1 MLQNQ
6 LEPRDR
12 QLLRTLLV
20 LGVVALALVVG
31 SQIITAFYFFG
42 DIILVFFLAW
52 LIAFVISPVVNWL
65 IERIPALPPAAATVL
80 VYTLVVVV
88 GLAILVAASAALASS
103 IDQFIREIPN
113 IREKLPEL
121 VRPYQQWLAS
131 LGYTEVDLEQQAN
144 LVLANLNVFAGQ
156 LVGPVQQL
164 AVASV
169 GILGT
174 LLITFFLSVWMVLDR
189 AQIGAFLFRLVPPA
203 YAEEARVLQT
213 ATSRS
218 FGGFLRG
225 QAIMGLSYFFV
236 ALTPHVLFGL
246 PLAVLSATAAGVL
259 MAIPFFGPFVSW
271 VPPVLVALVFQPES
285 LLPTAVIMGI
295 GWFIAMN
302 VLQPRIMQGAV
313 GIHPIVVLGSVLI
326 GSKVAGVAGVIF
338 GIPIAAV
345 LSSLFFHFLN
355 LASTERSVASR
366 AARRLERRG
375 GKPVRVPREPAPG
388 LDADIEEPP
397 ATPTPAEGHAGSPS

>member
-65 IERIPALPPAAATVL
+65 IERIPALPTAAATVL
-80 VYTLVVVV
+80 VYTLVVVI

-113 IREKLPEL
+113 IRGKLPEL

-156 LVGPVQQL
+156 LVGPLQQL

-203 YAEEARVLQT
+203 SCA
-213 ATSRS
+213 
-218 FGGFLRG
+218 
-225 QAIMGLSYFFV
+225 
-236 ALTPHVLFGL
+236 
-246 PLAVLSATAAGVL
+246 
-259 MAIPFFGPFVSW
+259 
-271 VPPVLVALVFQPES
+271 
-285 LLPTAVIMGI
+285 
-295 GWFIAMN
+295 
-302 VLQPRIMQGAV
+302 
-313 GIHPIVVLGSVLI
+313 
-326 GSKVAGVAGVIF
+326 
-338 GIPIAAV
+338 
-345 LSSLFFHFLN
+345 
-355 LASTERSVASR
+355 
-366 AARRLERRG
+366 AARW
-375 GKPVRVPREPAPG
+375 PRSTA
-388 LDADIEEPP
+388 
-397 ATPTPAEGHAGSPS
+397 

>member
-1 MLQNQ
+1 
-6 LEPRDR
+6 
-12 QLLRTLLV
+12 
-20 LGVVALALVVG
+20 
-31 SQIITAFYFFG
+31 
-42 DIILVFFLAW
+42 
-52 LIAFVISPVVNWL
+52 
-65 IERIPALPPAAATVL
+65 
-80 VYTLVVVV
+80 
-88 GLAILVAASAALASS
+88 
-103 IDQFIREIPN
+103 
-113 IREKLPEL
+113 
-121 VRPYQQWLAS
+121 
-131 LGYTEVDLEQQAN
+131 
-144 LVLANLNVFAGQ
+144 
-156 LVGPVQQL
+156 
-164 AVASV
+164 
-169 GILGT
+169 
-174 LLITFFLSVWMVLDR
+174 
-189 AQIGAFLFRLVPPA
+189 
-203 YAEEARVLQT
+203 
-213 ATSRS
+213 
-218 FGGFLRG
+218 
-225 QAIMGLSYFFV
+225 MGLSYFLV
-236 ALTPHVLFGL
+236 ALTPHLLFGL

-271 VPPVLVALVFQPES
+271 VPPVLVALVFQPEA
-285 LLPTAVIMGI
+285 LLPTALIMGI

-345 LSSLFFHFLN
+345 LSALFFHFLN

>member
-1 MLQNQ
+1 MLLNQ

-12 QLLRTLLV
+12 QLLRALLV
-20 LGVVALALVVG
+20 LGVVALALIVG

-52 LIAFVISPVVNWL
+52 LIAFVISPVVSWL
-65 IERIPALPPAAATVL
+65 IERIPGALPPAAATVL
-80 VYTLVVVV
+80 VYIVVVV

-113 IREKLPEL
+113 IRQAAGARAAVPGVARDARLHRG
-121 VRPYQQWLAS
+121 RPRA
-131 LGYTEVDLEQQAN
+131 
-144 LVLANLNVFAGQ
+144 AGQ
-156 LVGPVQQL
+156 PRAGEPERVRRPARRASAAAWPSPASASSARCSSRSSCRSGWSSTGPR
-164 AVASV
+164 S
-169 GILGT
+169 GPSCSG
-174 LLITFFLSVWMVLDR
+174 W
-189 AQIGAFLFRLVPPA
+189 FRPRTPRR
-203 YAEEARVLQT
+203 RVLQT

-236 ALTPHVLFGL
+236 ALTPHLLFGL
-246 PLAVLSATAAGVL
+246 PLAVLSATTAGVL
-259 MAIPFFGPFVSW
+259 MAIPFFGQFVSW
-271 VPPVLVALVFQPES
+271 VPPVLVALVFQPEA
-285 LLPTAVIMGI
+285 LLPTALIMGI

-313 GIHPIVVLGSVLI
+313 GIHPIVVLGSVSSVRRSP
-326 GSKVAGVAGVIF
+326 GSPGVIF

-345 LSSLFFHFLN
+345 LSALFFHFLN

-375 GKPVRVPREPAPG
+375 KPVRSA
-388 LDADIEEPP
+388 
-397 ATPTPAEGHAGSPS
+397 